1 MDFAE
6 FLRRV
11 LPSLGLAPRPHLRRG
26 LRRKLARR
34 LEGLRLRG
42 WEEYAA
48 LVEADPAVRA
58 ELAGLLGVTISR
70 FWRNYSLWEYLA
82 AHVLPG
88 LCEAGAR
95 VWSCGCAGG
104 EEPYSL
110 ALLWR
115 ERCPESPLYLLATD
129 IDTTVLERA
138 QEGHY
143 GPGSLR
149 ELPSELRERYFRPE
163 RGGFRLSGEV
173 KGMVRFRRHDLLREP
188 PPAEAP
194 FSLILCRNLAFT
206 YFGPEARVEA
216 ARKLAAALAPGGY
229 LAVGRKERLPEGAA
243 DLAETGY
250 PGLYRRKT

>member
-1 MDFAE
+1 
-6 FLRRV
+6 
-11 LPSLGLAPRPHLRRG
+11 
-26 LRRKLARR
+26 
-34 LEGLRLRG
+34 
-42 WEEYAA
+42 
-48 LVEADPAVRA
+48 VRA

-70 FWRNYSLWEYLA
+70 FWRNRTLWEYLA

-95 VWSCGCAGG
+95 VWSCGCASG

-138 QEGHY
+138 QEGLY

-149 ELPSELRERYFRPE
+149 ELPGGLRERYFRPE
-163 RGGFRLSGEV
+163 RVSWLRLSDEV

-194 FSLILCRNLAFT
+194 FEIILCRNLAFT

-243 DLAETGY
+243 DLAEADY
-250 PGLYRRKT
+250 PGLYRRET

>member
-26 LRRKLARR
+26 LRRKLSRR
-34 LEGLRLRG
+34 LEVLRLRG

-95 VWSCGCAGG
+95 VWSCGCASG

-129 IDTTVLERA
+129 IDSAVLERA
-138 QEGHY
+138 QEGLY
-143 GPGSLR
+143 APGSLR

-163 RGGFRLSGEV
+163 KGGLRLSGEV

-194 FSLILCRNLAFT
+194 FELILCRNLAFT

-243 DLAETGY
+243 GLAETDY

>member
-1 MDFAE
+1 
-6 FLRRV
+6 
-11 LPSLGLAPRPHLRRG
+11 
-26 LRRKLARR
+26 LRRKLALR
-34 LEGLRLRG
+34 LEGLGLRE
-42 WEEYAA
+42 WEGYAA
-48 LVEADPAVRA
+48 LVEADPVERQ

-95 VWSCGCAGG
+95 AFWSCGCAGG

-115 ERCPESPLYLLATD
+115 ERCPASPLDLLATD
-129 IDTTVLERA
+129 IDRAVLERA
-138 QEGHY
+138 AEGLY
-143 GPGSLR
+143 APGSLR
-149 ELPSELRERYFRPE
+149 ELPPELRERYFRPE

-188 PPAEAP
+188 PPEAKP
-194 FSLILCRNLAFT
+194 FDLILCRNLAFT

-216 ARKLAAALAPGGY
+216 ARKLAAALAPGGW
-229 LAVGRKERLPEGAA
+229 LAVGRKERLPEAIVGLVPA
-243 DLAETGY
+243 DY
-250 PGLYRRKT
+250 PGLYQVRAPGPFSAPLCCP